1 MKGKKAMRKAIIL
14 LLICAVA
21 AAVSGCAKG
30 NVTGDGGDQT
40 EEYRFAGYYNWNQKL
55 NFSVQGYYKGT
66 NNLLVYMDRYSL
78 LT

>member
-40 EEYRFAGYYNWNQKL
+40 EEYRFAGYYNWFLGQEE
-55 NFSVQGYYKGT
+55 YKDA
-66 NNLLVYMDRYSL
+66 LSFL
-78 LT
+78 